1 MTTTA
6 VSSNTTA
13 DVLASLARS
22 AGVANSQDEAQS
34 KFLTLLTTQL
44 KNQDPLNPLDNA
56 EVTSQLA
63 QISTVDGIERL
74 NLTMGKLLEGLN
86 GNETMQAAA
95 LVGRSVL
102 VPGEHV
108 SLGSEGARGGLLL
121 DGPADAVT
129 VTIRDGNGL
138 EVAVLDLGA
147 MDAGTHGFSWDGTSQ
162 NGTPAAEGSYRI
174 SVSARLGDESVKATA
189 LERGTVT
196 SVVRGT
202 DGVSAE
208 VGSLGMFGMS
218 EIRQIL

>member
-1 MTTTA
+1 MAIPA
-6 VSSNTTA
+6 VSTNATS

-22 AGVANSQDEAQS
+22 AEVASAQDEAQS

-56 EVTSQLA
+56 QVTSQLA

-74 NLTMGKLLEGLN
+74 NLTMGKLLDGLN

-102 VPGEHV
+102 VPGNHLT
-108 SLGSEGARGGLLL
+108 LGEEGARGGLTL
-121 DGPADAVT
+121 DEPADSV
-129 VTIRDGNGL
+129 VVSIRDANGI
-138 EVAVLDLGA
+138 EVSVLDLGPL
-147 MDAGTHGFSWDGTSQ
+147 DAGTHGFAWDGNSQ
-162 NGTPAAEGSYRI
+162 NGTPAVPGNYLV
-174 SVSARLGDESVKATA
+174 SVAASAGGEPSAATA

-196 SVVRGT
+196 SVVRGN

-208 VGSLGMFGMS
+208 VGSLGMFGMA